1 MAVPDAGR
9 PAAGERCTGRGVVVA
24 TGRETMLGLVAAAF
38 EPPEAPTAFDV
49 GLPPEM
55 LPMIVAVCLVT
66 VQLLKAWLVS
76 RGWID

>member
-24 TGRETMLGLVAAAF
+24 TGRETMLGLVAAAL

-49 GLPPEM
+49 G
-55 LPMIVAVCLVT
+55 
-66 VQLLKAWLVS
+66 
-76 RGWID
+76 G